1 MPGAPHISSA
11 FAHTRLYDLACA
23 APLIVVYGFACAGN
37 AILIARQIPA
47 AQDGPAQLAIASDAL
62 AMAYLGLQI
71 GLCLFRQLPL
81 AKSEGAWPR
90 LAAIAG
96 ANFSVLLLLVPR
108 VTLGATPAA
117 ISVALITLGTI
128 ACILVLAYL
137 GRAFSVFPEARQLV
151 SGGPYRYIRH
161 PLYLAEMVAT
171 LGIVLQFRQP
181 WAALIAAVAFG
192 FQLFRIHFEETV
204 LRRTFANYDEATS
217 GIARLIPG
225 LY

>member
-1 MPGAPHISSA
+1 MPAAPHIPGA

-47 AQDGPAQLAIASDAL
+47 AQSGPAQLAIAGEAL

-71 GLCLFRQLPL
+71 GLCLVRRLPL
-81 AKSEGAWPR
+81 AKSEGALPR
-90 LAAIAG
+90 IAAVLG
-96 ANFSVLLLLVPR
+96 ANFNVLLLLVSR
-108 VTLGATPAA
+108 VALGATAAA
-117 ISVALITLGTI
+117 ISVALITLGTG

-137 GRAFSVFPEARQLV
+137 GRAFSVFPEVRQWV
-151 SGGPYRYIRH
+151 RSGPYRYIRH

-181 WAALIAAVAFG
+181 WAALIAAITFG
-192 FQLFRIHFEETV
+192 FQLCRMHFEEAI
-204 LRRTFANYDEATS
+204 LRRTFAGYDEATR